1 MLTSGMLAGIAFSK
15 VPIKI
20 QRNKILMVSGVAI
33 AIAIVLIFS
42 ALLYQTNLSSIYTF
56 DSFIAIIAQL
66 PVANI
71 VGDSIALTAAVIL
84 VGIFEAG
91 LTIGFV
97 AAVRL
102 TNTKSTNNDPSQPI
116 GKMSN
121 QKIGS
126 AKTNS
131 PANSEVSKTA
141 SNTVTESLST
151 SIRAKDA
158 TGIAEEQGLKKD
170 EQSIMELFLYG
181 KISEITPVIDLTKP
195 GGYYLKGLPKIG
207 WDTKRAR
214 QILDSLVR
222 KGFLKAELTDKMIT
236 CKSCGSANVRLKR
249 ACPDCRSLKLSKEGL
264 IEHFSCGAVEKQDAF
279 ETKSGDLVCPKCKA
293 KLQLIG
299 SDYRKLPP
307 AYQCLECNTLSSE
320 PLLIAK
326 CRDCETTADMHEE
339 TETYTINPGLPIK
352 EMQQIKP
359 IEACVN
365 FFKTLGYTIIA
376 PALVSGKS
384 GTQHLFDILILGRVG
399 WLEEENTANST
410 STHKDNGNTVVE
422 LLISSKPIDTEDITR
437 MYGMINDVDCD
448 AITFI
453 IPSLTESARNYATA
467 YHMKISEG
475 QTIEEALSKSK
486 IPKAANNRTGN

>member
-1 MLTSGMLAGIAFSK
+1 M
-15 VPIKI
+15 
-20 QRNKILMVSGVAI
+20 
-33 AIAIVLIFS
+33 
-42 ALLYQTNLSSIYTF
+42 
-56 DSFIAIIAQL
+56 
-66 PVANI
+66 
-71 VGDSIALTAAVIL
+71 

-131 PANSEVSKTA
+131 PANSEVSKSA

-222 KGFLKAELTDKMIT
+222 KGFLKAELT
-236 CKSCGSANVRLKR
+236 
-249 ACPDCRSLKLSKEGL
+249 
-264 IEHFSCGAVEKQDAF
+264 
-279 ETKSGDLVCPKCKA
+279 TK
-293 KLQLIG
+293 
-299 SDYRKLPP
+299 
-307 AYQCLECNTLSSE
+307 
-320 PLLIAK
+320 
-326 CRDCETTADMHEE
+326 
-339 TETYTINPGLPIK
+339 
-352 EMQQIKP
+352 
-359 IEACVN
+359 
-365 FFKTLGYTIIA
+365 
-376 PALVSGKS
+376 
-384 GTQHLFDILILGRVG
+384 
-399 WLEEENTANST
+399 
-410 STHKDNGNTVVE
+410 
-422 LLISSKPIDTEDITR
+422 
-437 MYGMINDVDCD
+437 
-448 AITFI
+448 
-453 IPSLTESARNYATA
+453 
-467 YHMKISEG
+467 
-475 QTIEEALSKSK
+475 
-486 IPKAANNRTGN
+486 

>member
-1 MLTSGMLAGIAFSK
+1 MLAGIAFSK

-170 EQSIMELFLYG
+170 EQSIMELFIYG

-222 KGFLKAELTDKMIT
+222 KGFLKADLTDKMIT

-299 SDYRKLPP
+299 
-307 AYQCLECNTLSSE
+307 
-320 PLLIAK
+320 
-326 CRDCETTADMHEE
+326 
-339 TETYTINPGLPIK
+339 
-352 EMQQIKP
+352 
-359 IEACVN
+359 
-365 FFKTLGYTIIA
+365 
-376 PALVSGKS
+376 
-384 GTQHLFDILILGRVG
+384 
-399 WLEEENTANST
+399 
-410 STHKDNGNTVVE
+410 
-422 LLISSKPIDTEDITR
+422 
-437 MYGMINDVDCD
+437 
-448 AITFI
+448 
-453 IPSLTESARNYATA
+453 
-467 YHMKISEG
+467 
-475 QTIEEALSKSK
+475 
-486 IPKAANNRTGN
+486 